1 MWLLD
6 KVRSSSEDAASASLS
21 TSPSGIAAP
30 FANILTPDR
39 IPEFCIPPRLSSV
52 SPPSKNPGSGF
63 LPHRCITETGL
74 QTKEQFL
81 PHLIQ
86 VESVDEEEEEDG
98 TNSDPR
104 SQAALSLPHFQKAQT
119 SYGFCT
125 LLESPHTRRKESIFH
140 SEGTFACGLSLPRS
154 RSSSYSGREL
164 QTIGSRSGSYSGRE
178 LTVPIQ
184 ATGPI
189 TVRSLQELTVPIQTT
204 GSRSGSYS
212 GRELTVPIQTTG
224 SRSGSFSGRDLTI
237 PIHGRE
243 TTRPIT
249 VQSLQRQR
257 QCVWDSD
264 TTVSSTDSSPFSSP
278 RLGQRCGSLFKAFSH
293 DGLLKSKSNGSR
305 IGRAGSLSADESG
318 SSTDSSPNATR
329 RSSESLCEPSPRS
342 YSLSAL
348 PVFPIELERLSRESV
363 IAVGPAAIIRL
374 SSEYCPHNRRLR
386 VRLISAEGLYP
397 PTADPKG
404 IHCCVSFAL
413 LPGKMQ
419 KQRSTGIKRS
429 RNPIFKEDF
438 FFVGL
443 AEDDL
448 YDFALRIKAV
458 NKGSGVKRD
467 VVLAESRV
475 ALHLLLAT

>member
-6 KVRSSSEDAASASLS
+6 KVRSSSEDGTPPSASLS
-21 TSPSGIAAP
+21 TSLSGQAAP

-39 IPEFCIPPRLSSV
+39 IPEFCIPPRLAPV
-52 SPPSKNPGSGF
+52 SPPSRSPGSGF
-63 LPHRCITETGL
+63 VPHRCLTETGL
-74 QTKEQFL
+74 QAKEPFL

-86 VESVDEEEEEDG
+86 VESVEEEEEEEEDG

-140 SEGTFACGLSLPRS
+140 REGLDLGLSLPRS

-164 QTIGSRSGSYSGRE
+164 TVPTQTTGPRFGSYSGRELTVPIHTTGPIAVRSLQELTIPTHTTGLRSGSYSGRE
-178 LTVPIQ
+178 LTVPIPT
-184 ATGPI
+184 TGPI
-189 TVRSLQELTVPIQTT
+189 AV
-204 GSRSGSYS
+204 
-212 GRELTVPIQTTG
+212 
-224 SRSGSFSGRDLTI
+224 
-237 PIHGRE
+237 H
-243 TTRPIT
+243 
-249 VQSLQRQR
+249 SLQRQS

-264 TTVSSTDSSPFSSP
+264 TTVSSTDSSPIGSP
-278 RLGQRCGSLFKAFSH
+278 RLGQRWGSLFKALSH
-293 DGLLKSKSNGSR
+293 DGLLKSKSNGVR
-305 IGRAGSLSADESG
+305 TGRTGSLSADESG

-342 YSLSAL
+342 YSVSAL

-363 IAVGPAAIIRL
+363 IHISPAAIVRL
-374 SSEYCPHNRRLR
+374 SSDYCPHNRRLR

-397 PTADPKG
+397 PSADPKG

-413 LPGKMQ
+413 MPGKAQ

-467 VVLAESRV
+467 LVLAESRV
-475 ALHLLLAT
+475 ALHLLLAA